1 MAPLGRR
8 PTADIIVLI
17 LTAVVGLVVLFVAAV
32 AIGGLLTGHAT
43 DVKELIQTVGDMISS
58 LIAVII
64 GFVGGRGVQQNGN
77 GNGTKPPNGQ
87 G

>member
-1 MAPLGRR
+1 VAPLRKR
-8 PTADIIVLI
+8 PTADIIVLM

-32 AIGGLLTGHAT
+32 AIGGLITGHAT

-64 GFVGGRGVQQNGN
+64 GFVGGRGVQGN
-77 GNGTKPPNGQ
+77 GNGDGPKPPE
-87 G
+87 